1 MDSASTSPPQL
12 EDDFEHDPPDDGGVQ
27 GAARGAVQDPPSSS
41 LGIGTWQYAEAPEPP
56 PKVPF
61 VVPRDVVT
69 RMLCSTVHLK
79 GAFADHVLDNLVD
92 PTHRAMAPNW
102 NIDTP
107 TLVRHA
113 QQARQRR
120 TQRDTWLLAVFAG
133 LVFAEGIS
141 VVLLAT
147 GRASVALFVVLTV
160 VAWLAAYATA
170 FRIVW
175 WHYSLIHRS
184 SVAAIGIKG
193 AEAEEPPPLDP
204 EIEDALASA
213 DSANAIL
220 FASPSPFIGSG
231 ELLDRWT
238 VTVDVS
244 SGSRRPDGTR
254 EEPERFT
261 NSELHDALAAAI
273 PRAIGPDPVVGNR
286 LYVVGGHAIAVG
298 GLFRSG
304 PVPDDA
310 EALVRF
316 RRPVPSVTPD
326 VIKRFMDVPH
336 QSARPY
342 TFFEL
347 TAWDGQVVVT
357 LFVRVLVNYP
367 TLFVEMAVCALRP
380 PQGRYGEVGTIRLGP
395 GVHRLPIFRSV
406 FPNTMRLLLGSPGR
420 EYRML
425 RGKRSYRLALED
437 LELTL
442 KERFD
447 VNFAAG
453 PSLREEIA
461 RGDNPLHFGFVDE
474 EMFYRMLNQASMDCL
489 RKWLVDRQIDV
500 TDFDRQQIKIVEK
513 RMTNAK
519 DTYGIGA

>member
-1 MDSASTSPPQL
+1 MDSASTSPPRL
-12 EDDFEHDPPDDGGVQ
+12 EDDFEEGQPNDGGEP
-27 GAARGAVQDPPSSS
+27 GAPSKPLDVGA
-41 LGIGTWQYAEAPEPP
+41 WQYAEAPQPP

-133 LVFAEGIS
+133 LIS
-141 VVLLAT
+141 VEALAVLCLAT
-147 GRASVALFVVLTV
+147 GRLSIFLSLALAALG
-160 VAWLAAYATA
+160 WLAAYGAA

-184 SVAAIGIKG
+184 SIAAIGIKG
-193 AEAEEPPPLDP
+193 AEADEPPPLDP
-204 EIEDALASA
+204 DVEAALVEA
-213 DSANAIL
+213 DQANVIL
-220 FASPSPFIGSG
+220 FGSPSPFIGSG

-244 SGSRRPDGTR
+244 NGVKRPDGTR

-261 NSELHDALAAAI
+261 NSKLHDALAAAI
-273 PRAIGPDPVVGNR
+273 PKAIGPDPVVGNR
-286 LYVVGGHAIAVG
+286 LYVVGGHALSIG
-298 GLFRSG
+298 GLFRAG
-304 PVPDDA
+304 PVPEDG

-316 RRPVPSVTPD
+316 RRPVSSMSD
-326 VIKRFMDVPH
+326 EAIKKFMDAPH

-357 LFVRVLVNYP
+357 LFVRVMATYP

-395 GVHRLPIFRSV
+395 GVHRWPIFRSV
-406 FPNTMRLLLGSPGR
+406 LPIAMRLMLSSPSR
-420 EYRML
+420 EYKLL
-425 RGKRSYRLALED
+425 RGKRAYRLALED

-453 PSLREEIA
+453 PSLREEVA

-474 EMFYRMLNQASMDCL
+474 EMFYRMFNQASMDCL
-489 RKWLVDRQIDV
+489 RKWLTDRNIDV
-500 TDFDRQQIKIVEK
+500 TEFDRQQIKVAEK
-513 RMTNAK
+513 RMTNAM
-519 DTYGIGA
+519 DTYGIHS